1 MKAQSPSLRRT
12 RVRDPWLAVAVALSL
27 VLLAIVVGPQLWLMR
42 ASLVARDGSPTLAHF
57 ARFFREARYL
67 AALRN
72 SVVLSLVITALALVV
87 AVPLAFVHAR
97 YRLPGQGATL
107 TLAAMATVTP
117 PFLGAYVW
125 IMLLGWSGLLSSAIR
140 ATGIPF
146 ESIVG
151 FRGIVWV
158 GLWSTVGLVFLFA
171 HDAFS
176 NMDPSLEEAAMSV
189 GASRLRAYLQVSL
202 PMATPALLTVGYLV
216 LMSAFTDFGTPKIIG
231 GDIEVLPVLVYNEFL
246 GEVSTSPSMASTASL
261 VMVALS
267 TIVLMAQ
274 RWLLTRRS
282 YALAGTARAGLRP
295 LSSFATAA
303 VMAWTG
309 LVFLMVFTPHLVVTV
324 LSFVTWT
331 MDVPHLPVTLANYEI
346 LGRRSLSPVLVS
358 YVLALVSTLAAV
370 VVGVLVAYV
379 VVRRGFAVL
388 GPGLNA
394 LVMFPYLVPGTVLA
408 VGLIVAFSRPPLA
421 LTGTGAILA
430 LAYFIRKLPYAM
442 KAAEAAL
449 YQVHP
454 SLEEAGMS
462 VGATP
467 ARVFRDITV
476 RLILPG
482 LVSGATLAFLA
493 TITELSATIMLYS
506 AAWTTMTVVIFQA
519 AQGMGGQFGIA
530 SATAVVMMV
539 SIYGPLYLVRRHYRV
554 GAVLQ

>member
-1 MKAQSPSLRRT
+1 MIHRG
-12 RVRDPWLAVAVALSL
+12 RDPWLGVALALGL
-27 VLLAIVVGPQLWLMR
+27 VLIALVVLPQLWLVR
-42 ASLVARDGSPTLAHF
+42 ASLVAPDGSPTLAHF

-67 AALRN
+67 SALRN
-72 SVVLSLVITALALVV
+72 SVILSLVITALALVV

-97 YRLPGQGATL
+97 YRLPGKGAVL

-125 IMLLGWSGLLSSAIR
+125 IMLLGWSGLFSSALR
-140 ATGIPF
+140 AVGIPF
-146 ESIVG
+146 DSIVG
-151 FRGIVWV
+151 FQGIVWV

-189 GASRLRAYLQVSL
+189 GASRRRAYLQVSL

-216 LMSAFTDFGTPKIIG
+216 LMTAFTDFGTPKIIG
-231 GDIEVLPVLVYNEFL
+231 GDVEVLPVLVYNEFL

-261 VMVALS
+261 VMVGLS

-282 YALAGTARAGLRP
+282 YALPGTARATRRP
-295 LSSFATAA
+295 LSRLGTVL
-303 VMAWTG
+303 VMTWTG
-309 LVFLMVFTPHLVVTV
+309 LVFLLVFTPHLVVTA

-331 MDVPHLPVTLANYEI
+331 MDVPRLPVTLANYEA

-358 YVLALVSTLAAV
+358 YVLALVSTVAAV
-370 VVGVLVAYV
+370 VAGVLVAYI
-379 VVRRGFAVL
+379 VVRRAFAVL

-421 LTGTGAILA
+421 LTGTGAILGI
-430 LAYFIRKLPYAM
+430 AYFIRKLPYSM

-454 SLEEAGMS
+454 SLEEAAMS

-482 LVSGATLAFLA
+482 LASGATLTFLA

-519 AQGMGGQFGIA
+519 AQGMGGQFGVA

-539 SIYGPLYLVRRHYRV
+539 SIYVPLYLIRRHYRV
-554 GAVLQ
+554 GAVLS

>member
-1 MKAQSPSLRRT
+1 MT
-12 RVRDPWLAVAVALSL
+12 RGRDPWLVVALAVSL
-27 VLLAIVVGPQLWLMR
+27 LLMALVVLPQIWLLR
-42 ASLVARDGSPTLAHF
+42 ASLVAPNGSPTLANV
-57 ARFFREARYL
+57 ALFFSEARYL

-72 SVVLSLVITALALVV
+72 SVMLSVLVCALAMAI

-97 YRLPGQGATL
+97 YVLPGKGAIL

-125 IMLLGWSGLLSSAIR
+125 VMLLGWSGLLSSALR
-140 ATGIPF
+140 AAGIPF
-146 ESIVG
+146 DSIVG
-151 FRGIVWV
+151 FSGIVWV
-158 GLWSTVGLVFLFA
+158 GSWSAVGLVFLFA

-189 GASRLRAYLQVSL
+189 GASRRRAYAQVSL

-216 LMSAFTDFGTPKIIG
+216 LMAAFTDFGTPKIIG
-231 GDIEVLPVLVYNEFL
+231 GDVEVLPVLIYNAFL
-246 GEVSTSPSMASTASL
+246 GEVATRPTMASTASL
-261 VMVALS
+261 VMVAIS
-267 TIVLMAQ
+267 TVVLMAQ
-274 RWLLTRRS
+274 RFALTRRS
-282 YALAGTARAGLRP
+282 YALAGTARVRP
-295 LSSFATAA
+295 RALSRFGTIV
-303 VMAWTG
+303 VMAWTAI
-309 LVFLMVFTPHLVVTV
+309 VFLLVFTPHLVVTA
-324 LSFVTWT
+324 LSFFAWT
-331 MDVPHLPVTLANYEI
+331 MDVPHLPFTFANYEA
-346 LGRRSLSPVLVS
+346 LGRGSLSPVLVS
-358 YVLALVSTLAAV
+358 YLLAVVSTLAAV
-370 VVGVLVAYV
+370 LVGVLAAYI
-379 VVRRGFAVL
+379 VVRKAFLVM

-394 LVMFPYLVPGTVLA
+394 LVMLPYLIPGTVLA

-430 LAYFIRKLPYAM
+430 IAYFIRKLPYAM

-454 SLEEAGMS
+454 SLEEAAMS

-467 ARVFRDITV
+467 ARAFRDVTV

-482 LVSGATLAFLA
+482 LVSGATVTFLA

-519 AQGMGGQFGIA
+519 AQGMGGQFGVA

-539 SIYGPLYLVRRHYRV
+539 SIYVPLYLVRRHYRV
-554 GAVLQ
+554 GALLA

>member
-1 MKAQSPSLRRT
+1 MTRR
-12 RVRDPWLAVAVALSL
+12 RRDPWLGVALGLSL
-27 VLLAIVVGPQLWLMR
+27 VLVALVVLPQVWLLRASVVG
-42 ASLVARDGSPTLAHF
+42 RDGAPTLAHF
-57 ARFFREARYL
+57 ARFFREPRYL
-67 AALRN
+67 SALRN
-72 SVVLSLVITALALVV
+72 SVVLSLLITALALAV

-97 YRLPGQGATL
+97 YRLPGKGAIL

-125 IMLLGWSGLLSSAIR
+125 IMLLGWGGILSSALR
-140 ATGIPF
+140 GAGIPF
-146 ESIVG
+146 EGIVG

-158 GLWSTVGLVFLFA
+158 GLWSAVGLVFLFA
-171 HDAFS
+171 YDAFS

-189 GASRLRAYLQVSL
+189 GASRRRAYLQVSL

-246 GEVSTSPSMASTASL
+246 GEVSTSPAMASTASL
-261 VMVALS
+261 IMVALS

-282 YALAGTARAGLRP
+282 YALSGTARAVARP
-295 LSSFATAA
+295 LSPASTAM

-309 LVFLMVFTPHLVVTV
+309 IVFLLVFTPHLVVTA
-324 LSFVTWT
+324 LSFVTWS
-331 MDVPHLPVTLANYEI
+331 MDVPHLPLTFANYQA

-358 YVLALVSTLAAV
+358 YVLALVSTAIAV

-379 VVRRGFAVL
+379 VVRRSFRVL
-388 GPGLNA
+388 GPALNA

-442 KAAEAAL
+442 KAAESAL

-454 SLEEAGMS
+454 SLEEAAMS

-482 LVSGATLAFLA
+482 LATGATLAFLA

-519 AQGMGGQFGIA
+519 AQGMGGQFGVA
-530 SATAVVMMV
+530 SATAAVMMI
-539 SIYGPLYLVRRHYRV
+539 SIYVPLYLVRRHYRV
-554 GAVLQ
+554 GAVLA